1 LEEAVTS
8 LEERI
13 TQAFSDDVPSDEIG
27 ALIEEAEAAADAVA
41 KAAEQSREQALDPAL
56 SPAGVEKARTEM
68 EAVAFRRDR
77 LAVAVRRLREQLDVA
92 RQREENAARQAVY
105 DAAREERN
113 AVAADLARRW
123 PKLEREMVR
132 LLERLEA
139 SDEAIRLANARLP
152 TGWGPITSADLVARD
167 TPPVVGGQEVP
178 RLVRTKL
185 PAFRFDPAAP
195 YAWPRPQ
202 RMT

>member
-1 LEEAVTS
+1 MSS

-13 TQAFSDDVPSDEIG
+13 AHAFSDDVPPDEIG
-27 ALIEEAEAAADAVA
+27 ALIEEAEAAAAAAA
-41 KAAEQSREQALDPAL
+41 KAAEQAREQALDPAL
-56 SPAGVEKARTEM
+56 SPAGVEKARSDM

-92 RQREENAARQAVY
+92 RQREENARRQAVY
-105 DAAREERN
+105 DAARDERD
-113 AVAADLARRW
+113 AVAAELARRW
-123 PKLEREMVR
+123 PKLEREMAR

-152 TGWGPITSADLVARD
+152 SGWGPITSADLVARD
-167 TPPVVGGQEVP
+167 TPPVVRSQEVP
-178 RLVRTKL
+178 RLTRTKL
-185 PAFRFDPAAP
+185 PAFSFDPTAP

-202 RMT
+202 RAT